1 MINSSIHDIV
11 LRMKKTCRNEYYKF
25 YSKFWACTV
34 KKTSSA
40 LSGILSP
47 TLFCTCN
54 SIPGN
59 RQTLDV
65 CCVIHDKGFPRPV
78 TVSVDYGVARTVEA
92 VDTFSIYFS
101 TNRYICWY
109 LYIYNALFILIDWII
124 NRLFE
129 QCTFVSSNIDPGMLG
144 ETYRYAIMKQEW
156 IMI

>member
-1 MINSSIHDIV
+1 MLYITINGIYQYKAKLMINSSIHDIV

-65 CCVIHDKGFPRPV
+65 CCVIHDKGFPRPQLLFRLIM
-78 TVSVDYGVARTVEA
+78 AWLELLKPWIL
-92 VDTFSIYFS
+92 F
-101 TNRYICWY
+101 
-109 LYIYNALFILIDWII
+109 LFISQLTGIYVDIFIFITLCLYW
-124 NRLFE
+124 LTE
-129 QCTFVSSNIDPGMLG
+129 
-144 ETYRYAIMKQEW
+144 
-156 IMI
+156 